1 MNVNQVGTD
10 NKSRYVCGTELDY
23 CSLLM
28 SRKSLKHMER
38 KSSETQDVDHWK
50 SLQLEEASD
59 LYRTFF
65 PKATLLQI
73 STTEVETLQTKLRG

>member
-10 NKSRYVCGTELDY
+10 YKSRYVCGT
-23 CSLLM
+23 
-28 SRKSLKHMER
+28 RKSLKHMER
-38 KSSETQDVDHWK
+38 KSSETQNVVHWK

>member
-10 NKSRYVCGTELDY
+10 YKSRYVCGTELDY

-28 SRKSLKHMER
+28 SRKSLKNMEQ
-38 KSSETQDVDHWK
+38 KSSETQDVVHWK

-59 LYRTFF
+59 LYRTF

-73 STTEVETLQTKLRG
+73 STTEVETLRTKLRG